1 MSGPWLDFYLE
12 GLAFRLFLAENLIV
26 FFESTTIAVPH
37 YGCVVNVGFNV
48 GTHEKF
54 ESISVS
60 NVQKENRLRE
70 CFTQCV
76 GMCIPPKFVVYNYS

>member
-1 MSGPWLDFYLE
+1 MVRFLSGRISFPALLSREFN
-12 GLAFRLFLAENLIV
+12 R